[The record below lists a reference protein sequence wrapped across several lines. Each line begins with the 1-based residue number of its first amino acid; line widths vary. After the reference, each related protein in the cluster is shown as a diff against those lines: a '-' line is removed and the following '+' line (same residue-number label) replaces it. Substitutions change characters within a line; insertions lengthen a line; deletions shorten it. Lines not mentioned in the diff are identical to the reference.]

1 MAERQHI
8 NIMKGVDPNALYN
21 LAMELATVYQQNLD
35 AAGVNASGALRKAA
49 PSYIFRWK
57 GDVLMLTF
65 RLPEEWWFVEHG
77 RSPNNGTSG
86 KRWDDPVG
94 DILRWME
101 VKHLVPETR
110 MRSAR
115 VPEAKKTI
123 DPEKARRQMAQG
135 IVHKIFRR
143 GFYTQGKTDIGPH
156 GKHPLEDA
164 VTATAIK
171 ERLKGILVDAFG
183 KEIVVELAD
192 MAEAVKPKA

>member
-1 MAERQHI
+1 MTARQHI
-8 NIMKGVDPNALYN
+8 IGQLVDETPLDT
-21 LAMELATVYQQNLD
+21 LAKELATVYQQNLD

-49 PSYIFRWK
+49 PSWIFRWK

-65 RLPEEWWFVEHG
+65 RLPEEWWYVEHG

-123 DPEKARRQMAQG
+123 DPEKARRQMAQD

>member
-1 MAERQHI
+1 MAARQHI
-8 NIMKGVDPNALYN
+8 IGQLVDETPLDT
-21 LAMELATVYQQNLD
+21 LAKELATVYQQNLD
-35 AAGVNASGALRKAA
+35 AAGVNASGALRKAV
-49 PSYIFRWK
+49 PSWLFRWK

-65 RLPEEWWFVEHG
+65 RLPEEWWYVEHG

-86 KRWDDPVG
+86 KRWEDPVG

-115 VPEAKKTI
+115 VPETKKTI

>member
-1 MAERQHI
+1 MAARQHI
-8 NIMKGVDPNALYN
+8 IGQLVDETALDN

-101 VKHLVPETR
+101 VKHLVPEPR